1 MAAHEG
7 AELTG
12 KQPGA
17 TATDIAGSSA
27 GSKQDDAPTTAQL
40 TGKGPVAP
48 TGDGAITPM
57 VTSLR
62 VTGAL
67 TTVELTGKRPG
78 AATTVGATTS
88 QRELR
93 EKTGT
98 STRRPFHLPLPDLC
112 FFEWFPTL
120 L

>member
-17 TATDIAGSSA
+17 TATDSAGSSA
-27 GSKQDDAPTTAQL
+27 GSKRDDAPTTAEL

-48 TGDGAITPM
+48 TGDGAITL
-57 VTSLR
+57 TSLH

-67 TTVELTGKRPG
+67 TTVELTGKQPG

-88 QRELR
+88 QMALVDE
-93 EKTGT
+93 TGP
-98 STRRPFHLPLPDLC
+98 STERPFHLPPALPFFC
-112 FFEWFPTL
+112 FL
-120 L
+120 